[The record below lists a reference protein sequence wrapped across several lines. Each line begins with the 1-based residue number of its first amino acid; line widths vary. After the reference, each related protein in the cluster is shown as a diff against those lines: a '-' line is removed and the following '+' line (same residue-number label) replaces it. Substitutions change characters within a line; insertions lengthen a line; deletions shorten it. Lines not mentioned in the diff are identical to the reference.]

1 MGATLG
7 LAARR
12 RAAESWEATKESR
25 EAETMQSH
33 ILVALLL
40 TFVLAQEE
48 PETKELFGSRRK
60 INLVNNVLHS
70 TVRKILRPYRNKIP
84 RTFTKNTRVY
94 HGAGPPSYPSYPDP
108 IPFPSD
114 PSYPDP
120 IPFPADPI
128 PFPDHPIP
136 FPSYPTFPQPPGV
149 VPSQIPTGSLTL
161 DETLAADDRFT
172 TLVAALAA
180 AFDNRP
186 TADVLNGTSPL
197 TLFAPTNSAFAK
209 VGNETLD
216 GLLKDPDALSGV
228 LQRHLVANKAVRIPD
243 GTTTLETL
251 DGGSL
256 TIQRTIDDIFSEG
269 VTVRSSQ
276 ATAKIVE
283 LDIQASDGVIHAI
296 DTVL

>member
-1 MGATLG
+1 MGTLG
-7 LAARR
+7 LAARH

-25 EAETMQSH
+25 EAETMQSR
-33 ILVALLL
+33 ILVALFL

-48 PETKELFGSRRK
+48 PETKELLGSRRK
-60 INLVNNVLHS
+60 INLLNNVLHS

-84 RTFTKNTRVY
+84 RTFTKNTRVH
-94 HGAGPPSYPSYPDP
+94 HG
-108 IPFPSD
+108 
-114 PSYPDP
+114 
-120 IPFPADPI
+120 
-128 PFPDHPIP
+128 
-136 FPSYPTFPQPPGV
+136 GV
-149 VPSQIPTGSLTL
+149 VPSQTPTGSLTL

-186 TADVLNGTSPL
+186 TADVLNGTAPL
-197 TLFAPTNSAFAK
+197 PLFAPTNSAFAK

-276 ATAKIVE
+276 GTAKIVE

>member
-7 LAARR
+7 LAVRHN
-12 RAAESWEATKESR
+12 AAESWGDLRKRSSEAKK
-25 EAETMQSH
+25 MQSSV
-33 ILVALLL
+33 LVAFLL
-40 TFVLAQEE
+40 TFVLAHEE
-48 PETKELFGSRRK
+48 PETKELLVFRRK
-60 INLVNNVLHS
+60 INLVNNVLHG
-70 TVRKILRPYRNKIP
+70 TVRKILRPYKNKIP

-94 HGAGPPSYPSYPDP
+94 HG
-108 IPFPSD
+108 
-114 PSYPDP
+114 
-120 IPFPADPI
+120 
-128 PFPDHPIP
+128 
-136 FPSYPTFPQPPGV
+136 V
-149 VPSQIPTGSLTL
+149 VPSQTPSGSLSL

-256 TIQRTIDDIFSEG
+256 TVQRTIDDIFSEG

-276 ATAKIVE
+276 ATAKTVQ

>member
-12 RAAESWEATKESR
+12 RAAESWKEKSR
-25 EAETMQSH
+25 EAETMQSC
-33 ILVALLL
+33 IFVALLL

-84 RTFTKNTRVY
+84 RTFTKHTRVY
-94 HGAGPPSYPSYPDP
+94 HGHGTGSASYPSYPDP

-186 TADVLNGTSPL
+186 
-197 TLFAPTNSAFAK
+197 
-209 VGNETLD
+209 
-216 GLLKDPDALSGV
+216 
-228 LQRHLVANKAVRIPD
+228 
-243 GTTTLETL
+243 
-251 DGGSL
+251 
-256 TIQRTIDDIFSEG
+256 
-269 VTVRSSQ
+269 
-276 ATAKIVE
+276 
-283 LDIQASDGVIHAI
+283 
-296 DTVL
+296 

>member
-1 MGATLG
+1 MGTLG
-7 LAARR
+7 LAVRHN
-12 RAAESWEATKESR
+12 AAESWGDLHKRSSEAKK
-25 EAETMQSH
+25 MQSSV
-33 ILVALLL
+33 LVAFLL

-48 PETKELFGSRRK
+48 PETKELLGSRRK

-84 RTFTKNTRVY
+84 RTFTKHTRVY
-94 HGAGPPSYPSYPDP
+94 HG
-108 IPFPSD
+108 
-114 PSYPDP
+114 
-120 IPFPADPI
+120 
-128 PFPDHPIP
+128 H
-136 FPSYPTFPQPPGV
+136 GV

-216 GLLKDPDALSGV
+216 GLLKDPDALSNV

-243 GTTTLETL
+243 GTTTLDTL

>member
-1 MGATLG
+1 MGTLG

-12 RAAESWEATKESR
+12 RAAESWEATNTLKGSR
-25 EAETMQSH
+25 EAETMQSR
-33 ILVALLL
+33 ILVALFL

-48 PETKELFGSRRK
+48 PETKELLGSRRK
-60 INLVNNVLHS
+60 INLVNNILHG

-94 HGAGPPSYPSYPDP
+94 H
-108 IPFPSD
+108 
-114 PSYPDP
+114 
-120 IPFPADPI
+120 
-128 PFPDHPIP
+128 DHPIP

-197 TLFAPTNSAFAK
+197 TIFAPTNSAFAK

-216 GLLKDPDALSGV
+216 GLLKDPAALSGV
-228 LQRHLVANKAVRIPD
+228 LQRHIVANKAVRIPD
-243 GTTTLETL
+243 GTTTLDTL

-256 TIQRTIDDIFSEG
+256 TVQRTIDDIFSEG

>member
-7 LAARR
+7 LAARH
-12 RAAESWEATKESR
+12 RAAESWEATKEFR

-33 ILVALLL
+33 ILVALFL

-48 PETKELFGSRRK
+48 PETKELLGSRRK

-94 HGAGPPSYPSYPDP
+94 HG
-108 IPFPSD
+108 
-114 PSYPDP
+114 
-120 IPFPADPI
+120 
-128 PFPDHPIP
+128 
-136 FPSYPTFPQPPGV
+136 GV
-149 VPSQIPTGSLTL
+149 VPSQTPTGSLTL

-172 TLVAALAA
+172 ILVAALAA

-186 TADVLNGTSPL
+186 TADVLNGTAPL

-276 ATAKIVE
+276 GTAKIVE

>member
-1 MGATLG
+1 MGTLG

-12 RAAESWEATKESR
+12 RAAESWEATNTLKGSR
-25 EAETMQSH
+25 EAETMQSR
-33 ILVALLL
+33 ILVALFL

-48 PETKELFGSRRK
+48 PETKELLGSRRK
-60 INLVNNVLHS
+60 INLVNNVLHG

-94 HGAGPPSYPSYPDP
+94 H
-108 IPFPSD
+108 
-114 PSYPDP
+114 
-120 IPFPADPI
+120 
-128 PFPDHPIP
+128 
-136 FPSYPTFPQPPGV
+136 GV

-197 TLFAPTNSAFAK
+197 TIFAPTNSAFAK

-228 LQRHLVANKAVRIPD
+228 LQRHIVANKAVRIPD
-243 GTTTLETL
+243 GTTTLDTL

-256 TIQRTIDDIFSEG
+256 TVQRTIDDTFSEG

>member
-1 MGATLG
+1 
-7 LAARR
+7 
-12 RAAESWEATKESR
+12 
-25 EAETMQSH
+25 MQSC
-33 ILVALLL
+33 ILIALFL
-40 TFVLAQEE
+40 TFVLAQQE
-48 PETKELFGSRRK
+48 PETKELLVSRRK

-70 TVRKILRPYRNKIP
+70 TVRKILRPYHNKIP

-94 HGAGPPSYPSYPDP
+94 H
-108 IPFPSD
+108 
-114 PSYPDP
+114 
-120 IPFPADPI
+120 
-128 PFPDHPIP
+128 
-136 FPSYPTFPQPPGV
+136 GV

-186 TADVLNGTSPL
+186 TADVLNGTAPL

-216 GLLKDPDALSGV
+216 GLLKDPEALSGV

-256 TIQRTIDDIFSEG
+256 TVQRTIDDIFSEG

-276 ATAKIVE
+276 GTAKIVE

>member
-1 MGATLG
+1 
-7 LAARR
+7 
-12 RAAESWEATKESR
+12 
-25 EAETMQSH
+25 MQSR
-33 ILVALLL
+33 ILFALLL
-40 TFVLAQEE
+40 TFVLAEE
-48 PETKELFGSRRK
+48 KPETKELFGSRRK

-94 HGAGPPSYPSYPDP
+94 HGTGSPSNPSYPDP
-108 IPFPSD
+108 IPIPSH
-114 PSYPDP
+114 PSYPHP
-120 IPFPADPI
+120 IPFPADPV

-136 FPSYPTFPQPPGV
+136 FPSYPTLPQSPGV
-149 VPSQIPTGSLTL
+149 VPSQTPTGSLSL

-197 TLFAPTNSAFAK
+197 TLFAPTNAAFAK

-243 GTTTLETL
+243 GTTTLDTL

-276 ATAKIVE
+276 GTAKIIE